1 MAENEIIAPVAGVSS
16 SRDTNYPLANTLVYR
31 PGQAGIDANGKKI
44 TTTGGLVKALY
55 NGTYAEAI
63 AIRNE
68 KFQTPQD
75 QNYIKTLMLQADL
88 YANKNQFQTS
98 FWSTADT
105 AAFADLLKE
114 ANSAGGYS
122 WEEMTQVY
130 QQGGKAGGGPQVQK
144 SINLS
149 DPKTANAI
157 IDSAGRTLLGR
168 DMSEGEKNRLRS
180 ALTQAEQA
188 SPSISTTTQ
197 TGSTYSTKTIGGLDM
212 AGKGEVIEENIMA
225 DEKLL
230 PEAVNNQ
237 LNGYADIIG
246 RLAAGQ

>member
-1 MAENEIIAPVAGVSS
+1 MTEIIAPVAGAGS
-16 SRDTNYPLANTLVYR
+16 TTGGTKYPLKNTQVYR
-31 PGQAGIDANGKKI
+31 PGQPTLDANGKKV
-44 TTTGGLVKALY
+44 TPTGQLYTALY
-55 NGTYAEAI
+55 NGTYAEALEI
-63 AIRNE
+63 KNSMF
-68 KFQTPQD
+68 KTVQD
-75 QNYIKTLMLQADL
+75 QNYIKSLMYQSGL
-88 YANKNQFQTS
+88 YASKGEYQST

-122 WEEMTQVY
+122 WEEMAQVY
-130 QQGGKAGGGPQVQK
+130 QQGGKAGGGPQVQR

-149 DPKTANAI
+149 DAKTANAI
-157 IDSAGRTLLGR
+157 IDTAGRALLGR
-168 DMSEGEKNRLRS
+168 DMSAGEKNVLRNT
-180 ALTQAEQA
+180 LTQAEQA
-188 SPSISTTTQ
+188 SPSVSTTTK
-197 TGSTYSTKTIGGLDM
+197 TGNTYSTKTTGGLDM
-212 AGKGEVIEENIMA
+212 AGKGEVIKEGIMA

>member
-1 MAENEIIAPVAGVSS
+1 M
-16 SRDTNYPLANTLVYR
+16 
-31 PGQAGIDANGKKI
+31 DANGKKV
-44 TTTGGLVKALY
+44 TPSGGFFSALY
-55 NGTYAEAI
+55 NGTPAEVL

-68 KFQTPQD
+68 KFKTPQD
-75 QNYIKTLMLQADL
+75 QNYIKTLMLQSGL
-88 YANKNQFQTS
+88 YANKNDFQTS
-98 FWSTADT
+98 FWSSADT
-105 AAFADLLKE
+105 SAFADLLKE
-114 ANSAGGYS
+114 ANSAVGYT

-130 QQGGKAGGGPQVQK
+130 QQGGKMGGGPQVQR

-157 IDSAGRTLLGR
+157 IDTAGRALLGR

-197 TGSTYSTKTIGGLDM
+197 TGNSYSTKTTGGLDM
-212 AGKGEVIEENIMA
+212 AGKGEVIEQNIMA